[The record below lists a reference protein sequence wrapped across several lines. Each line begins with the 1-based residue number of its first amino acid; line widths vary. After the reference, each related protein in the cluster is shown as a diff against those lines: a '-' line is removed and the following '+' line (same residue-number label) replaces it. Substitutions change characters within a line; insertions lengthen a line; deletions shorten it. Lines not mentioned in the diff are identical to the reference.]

1 MCGEKINFEYLYIKK
16 NIKIMQ
22 KDKKLKNFIKTT
34 IKQFLNES
42 INGNINS
49 GFINKLSEKIKT
61 MEGVID
67 VDTSDIKYDED
78 GLIYFYNNV
87 IRVIFDETSFYGFKL
102 EKFNQHDADVDR
114 NKFIKHLDKS
124 NNMLDDYLFKIDS
137 IKNTIPKIKK
147 VVDYVDSLN
156 LKNNINIKK
165 VGYSYWKNQ
174 LMITIYK
181 GV

>member
-1 MCGEKINFEYLYIKK
+1 
-16 NIKIMQ
+16 
-22 KDKKLKNFIKTT
+22 
-34 IKQFLNES
+34 
-42 INGNINS
+42 
-49 GFINKLSEKIKT
+49 
-61 MEGVID
+61 
-67 VDTSDIKYDED
+67 DTSDIKYDED